1 MSKKIFLISIITL
14 GFYTSIFCQNVL
26 FSENFETPLKW
37 KVSSNANGLMTFE
50 KENSESIM
58 KVEAFEGKEFQ
69 VKIKVPEIQLATKK
83 ISIQYD
89 FYLND
94 VYNSQVLF
102 GDSPNRL
109 WVITEKNKNLRLA
122 GESIQMADG
131 AKFLN
136 ASPDAWHK
144 MFISYDIQSKLAT
157 FTLDGK
163 YSKVVDLNQQ
173 PDKSY
178 QFVPTTVII
187 KSLKGGVI
195 KVKAFKI
202 TELQ

>member
-14 GFYTSIFCQNVL
+14 GFYTSIFSQNVL

-37 KVSSNANGLMTFE
+37 KASSNANGSMTFE
-50 KENSESIM
+50 KENTESVM
-58 KVEAFEGKEFQ
+58 KIEAYEGKEFQ
-69 VKIKVPEIQLATKK
+69 VKIKVPAIQPTTKK
-83 ISIQYD
+83 ILIQYD

-94 VYNSQVLF
+94 VYNSQVIV

-109 WVITEKNKNLRLA
+109 WVITEKNKSLRLA

-136 ASPDAWHK
+136 ATPNCWHK
-144 MFISYDIQSKLAT
+144 MLISYDIQSKLAT

-163 YSKVVDLNQQ
+163 DSKVVDLNQQ
-173 PDKSY
+173 PDKTY
-178 QFVPTTVII
+178 QFTPTSIAV
-187 KSLKGGVI
+187 KSLKAGVI
-195 KVKAFKI
+195 KIKAI
-202 TELQ
+202 VISES

>member
-14 GFYTSIFCQNVL
+14 GFYTSIFSQNVL

-37 KVSSNANGLMTFE
+37 KASSNANGSMTFE
-50 KENSESIM
+50 KEDSESIM
-58 KVEAFEGKEFQ
+58 KVEAYEGKEFQ
-69 VKIKVPEIQLATKK
+69 VKIKVPAIQSTTKK
-83 ISIQYD
+83 ILIQYD

-94 VYNSQVLF
+94 VYNSQVIV

-109 WVITEKNKNLRLA
+109 WVITEKNKSLRLA

-136 ASPDAWHK
+136 ATPNCWHK
-144 MFISYDIQSKLAT
+144 MLISYDIQSKLAT

-163 YSKVVDLNQQ
+163 DSKVVDLNQQ
-173 PDKSY
+173 PDKTY
-178 QFVPTTVII
+178 QLTPTSIVV
-187 KSLKGGVI
+187 KSLKAGIIKIKSIVI
-195 KVKAFKI
+195 S
-202 TELQ
+202 ES

>member
-14 GFYTSIFCQNVL
+14 GFYTSIFSQNVL

-37 KVSSNANGLMTFE
+37 KASSNANGSMTFE
-50 KENSESIM
+50 KEDSESIM
-58 KVEAFEGKEFQ
+58 KVEAYEGKEFQ
-69 VKIKVPEIQLATKK
+69 VKIKVPAIQPTTKK
-83 ISIQYD
+83 ILIQYD

-94 VYNSQVLF
+94 VYNSQVIV

-136 ASPDAWHK
+136 ATPNCWHK
-144 MFISYDIQSKLAT
+144 MMISYDIQSKLAT

-163 YSKVVDLNQQ
+163 DLKVVDLNQQ
-173 PDKSY
+173 PDKIY
-178 QFVPTTVII
+178 QFTPTSIAV
-187 KSLKGGVI
+187 KSLKAGVI
-195 KVKAFKI
+195 KIKAI
-202 TELQ
+202 VISES

>member
-14 GFYTSIFCQNVL
+14 GFYTSIFSQNVL

-37 KVSSNANGLMTFE
+37 KASSNANGSMTFE
-50 KENSESIM
+50 KEDSESIM
-58 KVEAFEGKEFQ
+58 KVEAYEGKEFQ
-69 VKIKVPEIQLATKK
+69 VKIKVPAIQPTTKK
-83 ISIQYD
+83 ILIQYD

-94 VYNSQVLF
+94 VYNSQVIV

-109 WVITEKNKNLRLA
+109 WVITEKNKSLRLA

-136 ASPDAWHK
+136 ATPNCWHK
-144 MFISYDIQSKLAT
+144 MLISYDIQSKLAT

-163 YSKVVDLNQQ
+163 DSKVVDLNQQ
-173 PDKSY
+173 PDKTY
-178 QFVPTTVII
+178 QLTPTSIVV
-187 KSLKGGVI
+187 KSLKAGIIKIKSIVI
-195 KVKAFKI
+195 S
-202 TELQ
+202 ES

>member
-14 GFYTSIFCQNVL
+14 GFYTSIFSQNVL

-37 KVSSNANGLMTFE
+37 KASSNANGSMTFE
-50 KENSESIM
+50 KEDSESIM
-58 KVEAFEGKEFQ
+58 KVEAYEGKEFQ
-69 VKIKVPEIQLATKK
+69 VKIKVPAIQPTTKK
-83 ISIQYD
+83 ILIQYD

-94 VYNSQVLF
+94 VYNSQVIV

-136 ASPDAWHK
+136 ATPNCWHK
-144 MFISYDIQSKLAT
+144 MMISYDIQSKLAT

-163 YSKVVDLNQQ
+163 DSKVVDLNQQ
-173 PDKSY
+173 PDKIY
-178 QFVPTTVII
+178 QFTPTSIAV
-187 KSLKGGVI
+187 KSLKAGVI
-195 KVKAFKI
+195 KIKAI
-202 TELQ
+202 VISES

>member
-14 GFYTSIFCQNVL
+14 GFYTSIFSQNVL

-37 KVSSNANGLMTFE
+37 KASSNANGSMTFE
-50 KENSESIM
+50 KEDSESIM
-58 KVEAFEGKEFQ
+58 KVEAYEGKEFQ
-69 VKIKVPEIQLATKK
+69 VKIKVPAIQPTSKK
-83 ISIQYD
+83 ILIQYD

-94 VYNSQVLF
+94 VYNSQVIV

-109 WVITEKNKNLRLA
+109 WVITEKNKSLRLA

-136 ASPDAWHK
+136 ATPNCWHK
-144 MFISYDIQSKLAT
+144 MLISYDIQSKLAT

-163 YSKVVDLNQQ
+163 DSKVVDLNQQ
-173 PDKSY
+173 PDKTY
-178 QFVPTTVII
+178 QLTPTSIVV
-187 KSLKGGVI
+187 KSLKAGIIKIKSIVI
-195 KVKAFKI
+195 S
-202 TELQ
+202 ES

>member
-14 GFYTSIFCQNVL
+14 GFYTSIFSQNVL

-37 KVSSNANGLMTFE
+37 KASSNANGSMTFE
-50 KENSESIM
+50 KENTESVM
-58 KVEAFEGKEFQ
+58 KVEAYEGKEFQ
-69 VKIKVPEIQLATKK
+69 VKIKVPAIQPTTKK
-83 ISIQYD
+83 ILIQYD

-94 VYNSQVLF
+94 VYNSQVIV

-109 WVITEKNKNLRLA
+109 WVITEKNKSLRLA

-136 ASPDAWHK
+136 ATPNCWHK
-144 MFISYDIQSKLAT
+144 MLISYDIQSKLAT

-163 YSKVVDLNQQ
+163 DSKIVDLNQQ
-173 PDKSY
+173 PDKTY
-178 QFVPTTVII
+178 QFTPTSIAV
-187 KSLKGGVI
+187 KSLKAGIIKIKSIVI
-195 KVKAFKI
+195 S
-202 TELQ
+202 ES

>member
-14 GFYTSIFCQNVL
+14 GFYTSIFSQNVL

-37 KVSSNANGLMTFE
+37 KASSNANGSMTFE
-50 KENSESIM
+50 KENTESVM
-58 KVEAFEGKEFQ
+58 KVEAYEGKEFQ
-69 VKIKVPEIQLATKK
+69 VKIKVPAIQPTTKK
-83 ISIQYD
+83 ILIQYD

-94 VYNSQVLF
+94 VYNSQVIV

-109 WVITEKNKNLRLA
+109 WVITEKNKSLRLA

-136 ASPDAWHK
+136 ATPNCWHK
-144 MFISYDIQSKLAT
+144 MLISYDIQSKLAT

-163 YSKVVDLNQQ
+163 DSKVVDLNQQ
-173 PDKSY
+173 PDKTY
-178 QFVPTTVII
+178 QLTPTSIVV
-187 KSLKGGVI
+187 KSLKAGIIKIKSIVI
-195 KVKAFKI
+195 S
-202 TELQ
+202 ES

>member
-14 GFYTSIFCQNVL
+14 GFYTSIFSQNVL

-37 KVSSNANGLMTFE
+37 KASSNANGSMTFE
-50 KENSESIM
+50 KEDSESIM
-58 KVEAFEGKEFQ
+58 KVEAYEGKEFQ
-69 VKIKVPEIQLATKK
+69 VKIKVPAIQPTTKK
-83 ISIQYD
+83 ILIQYD

-94 VYNSQVLF
+94 VYNSQVIV

-109 WVITEKNKNLRLA
+109 WVITEKNKSLRLA

-136 ASPDAWHK
+136 ATPNCWHK
-144 MFISYDIQSKLAT
+144 MMISYDIQSKLAT

-163 YSKVVDLNQQ
+163 DSKVVDLNQQ
-173 PDKSY
+173 PDKIY
-178 QFVPTTVII
+178 QFTPTSIAV
-187 KSLKGGVI
+187 KSLKAGVI
-195 KVKAFKI
+195 KIKAI
-202 TELQ
+202 VISES

>member
-14 GFYTSIFCQNVL
+14 GFYTSIFSQNVL

-37 KVSSNANGLMTFE
+37 KASSNANGSMTFE
-50 KENSESIM
+50 KEDSESIM
-58 KVEAFEGKEFQ
+58 KVEAYEGKEFQ
-69 VKIKVPEIQLATKK
+69 VKIKVPAIQPTTKK
-83 ISIQYD
+83 ILIQYD

-94 VYNSQVLF
+94 VYNSQVIV

-109 WVITEKNKNLRLA
+109 WVITEKNKSLRLA

-136 ASPDAWHK
+136 ATPNCWHK
-144 MFISYDIQSKLAT
+144 MMISYDIQSKLAT

-163 YSKVVDLNQQ
+163 DSKVVDLNQQ
-173 PDKSY
+173 PDKIY
-178 QFVPTTVII
+178 QFTPTSIAV
-187 KSLKGGVI
+187 KSLKAGVI
-195 KVKAFKI
+195 KIKTIVI
-202 TELQ
+202 SES

>member
-14 GFYTSIFCQNVL
+14 GFYTSIFSQNVL

-37 KVSSNANGLMTFE
+37 KASSNANGSMTFE
-50 KENSESIM
+50 KEDSESIM
-58 KVEAFEGKEFQ
+58 KVEAYEGKEFQ
-69 VKIKVPEIQLATKK
+69 VKIKVPAIHPTTKK
-83 ISIQYD
+83 ILIQYD

-94 VYNSQVLF
+94 VYNSQVIV

-109 WVITEKNKNLRLA
+109 WVITEKNKSLRLA

-136 ASPDAWHK
+136 ATPNCWHK
-144 MFISYDIQSKLAT
+144 MLISYDIQSKLAT

-163 YSKVVDLNQQ
+163 DSKVVDLNQQ
-173 PDKSY
+173 PDKTY
-178 QFVPTTVII
+178 QLTPTSIVV
-187 KSLKGGVI
+187 KSLKAGIIKIKSIVI
-195 KVKAFKI
+195 S
-202 TELQ
+202 ES

>member
-14 GFYTSIFCQNVL
+14 GFYTSIFSQNVL

-37 KVSSNANGLMTFE
+37 KASSNANGSMTFE
-50 KENSESIM
+50 KENTESVM
-58 KVEAFEGKEFQ
+58 KIEAYEGKEFQ
-69 VKIKVPEIQLATKK
+69 VKIKVPAIQPTTKK
-83 ISIQYD
+83 ILIQYD

-94 VYNSQVLF
+94 VYNSQVIV

-109 WVITEKNKNLRLA
+109 WVITEKNKSLRLA

-136 ASPDAWHK
+136 ATPNCWHK
-144 MFISYDIQSKLAT
+144 MLISYDIQSKLAT

-163 YSKVVDLNQQ
+163 DSKVVDLNQQ
-173 PDKSY
+173 PDKTY
-178 QFVPTTVII
+178 QFTPTSIAV
-187 KSLKGGVI
+187 KSLKAGIIKIKSIVI
-195 KVKAFKI
+195 S
-202 TELQ
+202 ES

>member
-14 GFYTSIFCQNVL
+14 GFYTSIFSQNVL

-37 KVSSNANGLMTFE
+37 KASSNANGSMTFE
-50 KENSESIM
+50 KEDSESIM
-58 KVEAFEGKEFQ
+58 KVEAYEGKEFQ
-69 VKIKVPEIQLATKK
+69 VKIKVPAIQPTTKK
-83 ISIQYD
+83 ILIQYD

-94 VYNSQVLF
+94 VYNSQVIV

-109 WVITEKNKNLRLA
+109 WVITEKNKSLRLA

-136 ASPDAWHK
+136 ATPNCWHK
-144 MFISYDIQSKLAT
+144 MLISYDIQSKLAT

-163 YSKVVDLNQQ
+163 DSKVVDLNQQ
-173 PDKSY
+173 PDKTY
-178 QFVPTTVII
+178 QFTPTSIAV
-187 KSLKGGVI
+187 KSLKAGVI
-195 KVKAFKI
+195 KIKAI
-202 TELQ
+202 VISES